1 MDKISPRWK
10 DRKSSPAWRNQVLQ
24 FWHTYVS
31 KCTLTQTV
39 CSHQGIGLSRLLDMR
54 AHIHVCTSEYCS
66 VWALFFFF
74 LTKDKHP
81 LTSELLGGMSLHKLC
96 CSHACSYGV
105 QRKFPTQNWRLTTWN
120 ACIQFQAARFITKDY
135 LESLVASGQMLK
147 IISTSLHSK
156 TATAGWTWLRTVPDS
171 PENWYQ
177 HCHLSN
183 LSARGI
189 RCKTIQQQH

>member
-74 LTKDKHP
+74 FNKGQTSTHFRTAWRNVIAQVMLLSCMQLWGTEKVPYTKLKTNNLECLHP
-81 LTSELLGGMSLHKLC
+81 IPGSPLYYQRLSWESGCIWTNAKNHLHFPPFEDCHSWLNLAEN
-96 CSHACSYGV
+96 CS
-105 QRKFPTQNWRLTTWN
+105 R
-120 ACIQFQAARFITKDY
+120 
-135 LESLVASGQMLK
+135 
-147 IISTSLHSK
+147 
-156 TATAGWTWLRTVPDS
+156 
-171 PENWYQ
+171 
-177 HCHLSN
+177 
-183 LSARGI
+183 
-189 RCKTIQQQH
+189 